1 MDNQEV
7 IEYYHNDKNSINRY
21 FLIKQIATKLK
32 EGNE

>member
-7 IEYYHNDKNSINRY
+7 IEYYHNDKKLINRY
-21 FLIKQIATKLK
+21 FLIKQIATKLN

>member
-21 FLIKQIATKLK
+21 FLIKHIANKLK
-32 EGNE
+32 EDQE